1 MAKCGVKS
9 VFGIGGTYPGDH
21 LLVTVLFCRDLFT
34 RSDAERCAPLVNSFK
49 ETTGGFLEQEID
61 YGAALESDPCRMGIG
76 SLRGFFEF

>member
-1 MAKCGVKS
+1 MLARLPIRRVARSSRRRLRGEVRGKS

-49 ETTGGFLEQEID
+49 ETTGAFLEQEKIFA
-61 YGAALESDPCRMGIG
+61 GA
-76 SLRGFFEF
+76 